1 MIIIIRHGQTVWN
14 LQKKKQGH
22 KNSKLTLKGV
32 SQAIKIA
39 NFFNRKLKDLEQF
52 KIYSSPIKR
61 VIDFTNIINN
71 KLKKKKIKKKI
82 IYSNLLKEHKFGKWE
97 GKTITK
103 IKKLFPKEFQNREND
118 KWNYKIP
125 NGESYSLL
133 TKRIEKFLKQ
143 KINIKKNYIIFTHE
157 MVSKVLRGKL
167 LKLKKEKIIKLKH
180 NSNYIFIFDNK
191 KIIKIK
197 T

>member
-1 MIIIIRHGQTVWN
+1 MIIIIRHGQTLWN

-22 KNSKLTLKGV
+22 KNSKLTLKGIR
-32 SQAIKIA
+32 QAIKIA
-39 NFFNRKLKDLEQF
+39 NFFNKKIRNLEQF

-61 VIDFTNIINN
+61 VIDFTNLINK
-71 KLKKKKIKKKI
+71 KLKRKKIKKKI

-97 GKTITK
+97 GKTISR
-103 IKKLFPKEFQNREND
+103 IKKLFPKEYQNREDD

-125 NGESYSLL
+125 NGESYSILS
-133 TKRIEKFLKQ
+133 KRIKKFLKQ

-167 LKLKKEKIIKLKH
+167 LRLKNKKIIKLKH

-191 KIIKIK
+191 KIVKIK